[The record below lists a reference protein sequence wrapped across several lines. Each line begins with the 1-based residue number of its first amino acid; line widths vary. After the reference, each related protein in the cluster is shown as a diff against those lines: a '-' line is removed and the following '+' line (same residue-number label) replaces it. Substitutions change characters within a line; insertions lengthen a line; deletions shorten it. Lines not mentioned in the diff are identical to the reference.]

1 MKKILIIML
10 SLLLACS
17 IVWAEEG
24 KAGSD
29 HSENS
34 GDKDGKATAL
44 VTLDLSGGSSSAN
57 YWEIG
62 FSSEEVKS
70 ATSPTPLPSTALKL
84 SDGEMR
90 AEDDEPVYVYW
101 IIKGGQELKISL
113 SADGALTSTTADS
126 GETINWKIDWTDK
139 EDTPQTIGTNTA
151 EDESADYSAKN
162 VHTRKKGED
171 GTMNS
176 GDYGSVKLEISTE
189 DFSNKKAESYQAKLI
204 LTIEDATTNG

>member
-1 MKKILIIML
+1 
-10 SLLLACS
+10 
-17 IVWAEEG
+17 
-24 KAGSD
+24 
-29 HSENS
+29 
-34 GDKDGKATAL
+34 
-44 VTLDLSGGSSSAN
+44 
-57 YWEIG
+57 
-62 FSSEEVKS
+62 
-70 ATSPTPLPSTALKL
+70 
-84 SDGEMR
+84 MR

-113 SADGALTSTTADS
+113 SAGGALTSTTVDS
-126 GETINWKIDWTDK
+126 GETINWKIDWRDK
-139 EDTPQTIGTNTA
+139 EGAPQTIGTNTA

-189 DFSNKKAESYQAKLI
+189 DFSDKKAESYQAKLI